1 MGNIR
6 HENLFIAP
14 NKIKG
19 LANFPLRAIRSIIH
33 SAEPDR
39 SPRAYGV

>member
-6 HENLFIAP
+6 HENLFIAL
-14 NKIKG
+14 NRIEE
-19 LANFPLRAIRSIIH
+19 LANFLLRAIRSIIH

-39 SPRAYGV
+39 SP

>member
-14 NKIKG
+14 NKIKE
-19 LANFPLRAIRSIIH
+19 LANFLLWAIRNIIH
-33 SAEPDR
+33 LVEPYC
-39 SPRAYGV
+39 SPRA